1 MSGGTPIF
9 LSFAQVGELHR
20 ESLAEYG
27 GTDGIRDRGQIE
39 SALGAAESAFWYTGN
54 LFRTA
59 ATYAY
64 GIAESQAF
72 LDGNKRT
79 SILAAVIFLRI
90 NGHTCPMNTP
100 VLHDAMIRIAKK
112 TLTKEKLGE
121 LLKSLCASGS

>member
-9 LSFAQVGELHR
+9 LSFAQVQELHAR
-20 ESLAEYG
+20 SLALYG
-27 GTDGIRDRGQIE
+27 GSDGIRDRGQIE
-39 SALGAAESAFWYTGN
+39 SALGAAESAYWYTGD

-64 GIAESQAF
+64 CIAENQAY

-79 SILAAVIFLRI
+79 AILTAVIFLKV
-90 NGHTCPMNTP
+90 NGHICSINTP
-100 VLHDAMIRIAKK
+100 VLHDAMIRVAKK

-121 LLKSLCASGS
+121 LLK

>member
-9 LSFAQVGELHR
+9 LSFTQVGELHR
-20 ESLAEYG
+20 ESLAQYG
-27 GTDGIRDRGQIE
+27 GADGIRDRGQIE
-39 SALGAAESAFWYTGN
+39 SALGAAESAFWYTGD

-64 GIAESQAF
+64 GIAENQAF

-79 SILAAVIFLRI
+79 GILAAVVFLRL
-90 NGHTCPMNTP
+90 NGYTCPVNTP
-100 VLHDAMIRIAKK
+100 VLYDAMIRIAKK

-121 LLKSLCASGS
+121 LLKLLCAAGS

>member
-1 MSGGTPIF
+1 MSGGNPLF

-20 ESLAEYG
+20 ESLARYG
-27 GTDGIRDRGQIE
+27 GADGIRDHGQIE
-39 SALGAAESAFWYTGN
+39 SALGAAESAFWYTGD

-64 GIAESQAF
+64 SIAENQAF

-79 SILAAVIFLRI
+79 GVLAAVIFLKM
-90 NGHTCPMNTP
+90 NGYICPMNTP

-112 TLTKEKLGE
+112 TLTLEKLGE
-121 LLKSLCASGS
+121 LLKLHCGAGS